1 VSTGVVSFFSSA
13 IRESARGTRTDPGP
27 LVHWPPMGTSGHR
40 TPARQDADGQGRE
53 RLLAAASELIFDQ
66 FDNGMPIGVVFA
78 HLTPVAI
85 AERAGVSRGLIYHH
99 WPGDPS
105 EGIASMDLLITEVLE
120 AAFARAEDV
129 EELTE
134 AAHSLPDDVGWVMR
148 AFTDDA
154 LRKMTGVGSGNAWR
168 VRTIL
173 NLCGAPVSSDVP
185 TAVSDDDDGDRVA
198 AEGAQRCAPD
208 DEDSTAVLERLR
220 ERWISE
226 ERETVFY
233 TGLDIVHLAL
243 LERLGLRMRPPLAI
257 RDLTVA
263 LVAYTDGIGLGVSNA
278 GARVTR
284 EHRWSPIS
292 AGCPE
297 GDGWT
302 LYAIGVDALIAG
314 LTDPIET

>member
-1 VSTGVVSFFSSA
+1 
-13 IRESARGTRTDPGP
+13 
-27 LVHWPPMGTSGHR
+27 MGTSADR
-40 TPARQDADGQGRE
+40 TRARQEADGQGRE

-66 FDNGMPIGVVFA
+66 FENGMPIGVVFA

-120 AAFARAEDV
+120 AAFARAQDV
-129 EELTE
+129 DELTE
-134 AAHSLPDDVGWVMR
+134 AAHSLPEDVGWAMR

-185 TAVSDDDDGDRVA
+185 TAVSDSGDG
-198 AEGAQRCAPD
+198 G
-208 DEDSTAVLERLR
+208 
-220 ERWISE
+220 ERWIGE

-233 TGLDIVHLAL
+233 TGLDIVHEAL

-263 LVAYTDGIGLGVSNA
+263 LIAYTDGIGLGVINA

-292 AGCPE
+292 AGGPE

-302 LYAIGVDALIAG
+302 LYAIGVDALISG
-314 LTDPIET
+314 LTDPIEV